1 MAERIALFPG
11 SFDPITVGHV
21 DIIHRSVKLFDRL
34 VVAIGVNARKKSY
47 FSLEQRMAWI
57 TELFADDARIEV
69 ASYEGLT
76 VDFGKSIGATYIVRG
91 IRSAADFEYEKVI
104 AQVNR
109 DVSETD
115 METLLI
121 LSRPE
126 NAHISS
132 TVVKEII
139 LGKGNWGPF
148 VPEAV
153 RRDVNASGTP

>member
-21 DIIHRSVKLFDRL
+21 DIIRRSVDLFDRL
-34 VVAIGVNARKKSY
+34 VVAIGVNARKQSY
-47 FSLEQRMAWI
+47 FKLEQRKAWI
-57 TELFADDARIEV
+57 QELFADDQRIEV

-76 VDFGKSIGATYIVRG
+76 VNFGKAIGATYIVRG

-109 DVSETD
+109 DVSEMD

-139 LGKGNWGPF
+139 LGKGHWGPF
-148 VPEAV
+148 VPEV
-153 RRDVNASGTP
+153 VQRDVAAGKS

>member
-1 MAERIALFPG
+1 MNPRTAIFPG

-21 DIIHRSVKLFDRL
+21 DIIRRSVGLFDRL
-34 VVAIGVNARKKSY
+34 IVAIGVNHRKKAH
-47 FSLEQRMAWI
+47 FPLETRLGWI
-57 TELFADDARIEV
+57 NALFADDDRIE
-69 ASYEGLT
+69 ATHYEGLT
-76 VDFGKSIGATYIVRG
+76 VDFCQRVGAGYIVRG

-109 DVSETD
+109 DVSGTD
-115 METLLI
+115 LETLLI

-139 LGKGNWGPF
+139 LGGGNWRPF
-148 VPEAV
+148 VPEVV
-153 RRDVNASGTP
+153 RVGAGD